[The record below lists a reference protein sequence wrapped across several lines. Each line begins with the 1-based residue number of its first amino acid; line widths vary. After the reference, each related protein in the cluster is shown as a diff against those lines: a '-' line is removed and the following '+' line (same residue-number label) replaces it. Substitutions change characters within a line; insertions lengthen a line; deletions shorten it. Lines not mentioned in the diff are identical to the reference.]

1 VRTCLNIV
9 ESLSG
14 RGDRTAVVAFGAGDP
29 QTLSYRQLAER
40 IAGLS
45 QALREAGVAPDDHAV
60 LFAPNSQEWIIS
72 YFAVIAA
79 GGVIVPVD
87 DQTPREV
94 LAHILDVARPRVVL
108 TVSAHADALGS
119 LAGDARVIVIDVQ
132 GSWDRS
138 GAGPQLDLEIMPHR
152 DAQPDDP
159 AALLFTS
166 GTTGMPK
173 AVPLSHRNLVFNVDA
188 LLEAGLIT
196 PDDRV
201 LVPLPLYHA
210 YPCTVGL
217 LGSMAI
223 GATLLLPASV
233 TGPAL
238 MTALKEGR
246 ATGIIGVPRLY
257 GAIVEAIDDRVRRLG
272 SLQRR
277 LFHRLMRV
285 SIACRRL
292 IGLRVGRLFFAR
304 LHREIGPEL
313 RILACGGAKLEPDI
327 AWKLEGLGWEV
338 LTGYGLT
345 ETSPMLTFSPRGQ
358 GRIGTEGRPLPGIDL
373 RIDAS
378 GEIQARGP
386 SVFSGYRDDPDA
398 TRSAFTADGWFCTGD
413 LGCLDAAGY
422 LEITARRK
430 DIIVLPDGK
439 NVMAAAVEQAYAAS
453 AVISEIVVFERN
465 GRLTALVVPDEE
477 GLRHRGTVREATL
490 LRYEIEDAG
499 LRLPGYQRI
508 SEYRLTRTPLPR
520 TRLGKLQRH
529 LIPDLFEH
537 AGAPA
542 PRAPTEISDEDRELL
557 DTASGRSIW
566 AWLEERFPDAI
577 LSPDTSPQLDLHVDS
592 LGWLSLS
599 LEIQE
604 QFGVSMD
611 TAAISRV
618 LTLRDLIGEI
628 QSAAQQPVGAETPE
642 SAYRKWLRP
651 PGVLRGFLA
660 LLLATFNRV
669 TVRLFFRLEIAGA
682 EKLPLDRP
690 VLIAPN
696 HLSYLDPFVVA
707 AALPFSQLKRTCWAG
722 LSDKLFAGPF
732 SRSASRLARVF
743 PVDPDKGLASGIE
756 DGLAVLRQG
765 DALVWFPEGRRSPTG
780 ELRPFLPGA
789 GILIEQTGVD
799 AVPVHIEGTFEALP
813 RDKAFPRPGRVRVSF
828 GEPVSAARLE
838 KAGTGQTTAERIT
851 DALHQSVAALT
862 FPEHTG

>member
-1 VRTCLNIV
+1 LRTCIDIV
-9 ESLSG
+9 ERLPG
-14 RGDRTAVVAFGAGDP
+14 RGDRAAIVTFGAGDTR
-29 QTLSYRQLAER
+29 TLSYRQLAQR
-40 IAGLS
+40 VAGLCQS
-45 QALREAGVAPDDHAV
+45 LREAGVVPGEHAL
-60 LFAPNSQEWIIS
+60 LFAPNSPEWIVS

-79 GGVIVPVD
+79 GGVIVPID
-87 DQTPREV
+87 DETPRDV
-94 LAHILDVARPRVVL
+94 LAYILDVARPRVIL
-108 TVSAHADALGS
+108 TITAHADALGS
-119 LAGDARVIVIDVQ
+119 LAGDARVVVIDG
-132 GSWDRS
+132 GSGHSDTA
-138 GAGPQLDLEIMPHR
+138 AGQQLNLEITAGADM
-152 DAQPDDP
+152 QPDDT

-217 LGSMAI
+217 LGSMAV
-223 GATLLLPASV
+223 GATVVLPASV

-238 MTALKEGR
+238 ISALREGR
-246 ATGIIGVPRLY
+246 VTGIIGVPRLY
-257 GAIVEAIDDRVRRLG
+257 GAIVEAIDGRVKRLG
-272 SLQRR
+272 SLQGE
-277 LFHRLMRV
+277 LFNVLLRV
-285 SIACRRL
+285 SIASRRL
-292 IGLRVGRLFFAR
+292 VARRVGRLFFRR
-304 LHREIGPEL
+304 LHRQMGPEL
-313 RILACGGAKLEPDI
+313 RILACGGAKLDPNI

-345 ETSPMLTFSPRGQ
+345 ETSPILTFSPRGQ

-378 GEIQARGP
+378 GEIQVRGP
-386 SVFSGYRDDPDA
+386 SVFAGYQDDAEA
-398 TRSAFTADGWFCTGD
+398 TQSAFTADGWFCTGD
-413 LGCLDAAGY
+413 LGRLDAAGY

-439 NVMAAAVEQAYAAS
+439 NVMAEAVEQAYAAS
-453 AVISEIVVFERN
+453 PVISEIAVYERN

-477 GLRHRGTVREATL
+477 GLRQRGTVREATL

-499 LRLPGYQRI
+499 LRLPGHQRI
-508 SEYRLTRTPLPR
+508 TEYRLTRKPLPR

-529 LIPDLFEH
+529 LVPDLFEH

-542 PRAPTEISDEDRELL
+542 PRVPTEISDQDRELL
-557 DTASGRSIW
+557 DAETGRAIW
-566 AWLEERFPDAI
+566 TWLQERFPEAI

-604 QFGVSMD
+604 QFGVSLD
-611 TAAISRV
+611 AAAISRV

-628 QSAAQQPVGAETPE
+628 QSAGEQPVGAEPPE

-651 PGVLRGFLA
+651 PGVFRGFLA

-669 TVRLFFRLEIAGA
+669 TVRLFFSLEVAGA

-690 VLIAPN
+690 ALIAPN
-696 HLSYLDPFVVA
+696 HLSYLDPFVLA

-722 LSDKLFAGPF
+722 LSDKLFAGPV
-732 SRSASRLARVF
+732 SRGASRLARVF

-799 AVPVHIEGTFEALP
+799 AIPVHIEGTFEALP
-813 RDKAFPRPGRVRVSF
+813 RDKAFPRPGRVRVSV
-828 GEPVSAARLE
+828 GDPVSAAELE
-838 KAGTGQTTAERIT
+838 KTGNGRTAAERIS

-862 FPEHTG
+862 FPEQTG